1 MGVPVLNRQTAVRHL
16 AEQKRKIEHQ
26 RELIGQLA
34 DNGQPTDMAEDMLQ
48 TMQNTLSVMEI
59 DLRRYPTPRLAPR
72 S

>member
-1 MGVPVLNRQTAVRHL
+1 VLNRQTAVRHL

-26 RELIGQLA
+26 KELIHQLA
-34 DNGQPTDMAEDMLQ
+34 DNSQPTDMAEDMLQ